1 MKIAAAEFKAKCL
14 SLLDRVRE
22 DGQTITITKRGR
34 VVARL
39 VPAGDEEDRPWMRVR
54 GRARWNGDPLAPAVD
69 EAEIDAL
76 R

>member
-14 SLLDRVRE
+14 ALLDRVHA
-22 DGQTITITKRGR
+22 DGRPITITKRGR

-39 VPAGDEEDRPWMRVR
+39 VPAEDEHERPWLRVR
-54 GRARWNGDPLAPAVD
+54 GRAKWTGDPLAPAVD
-69 EAEIDAL
+69 EDEIDAL